1 MLDYLNRDDLVFFV
15 FLYQKWVYRVDYT
28 RVNEF
33 GFQPS
38 EEALKSLD
46 TAQTEPIAKA
56 DLSDEVTEESNA
68 ADAPKV
74 TAPDGVRQRRNA
86 KTQ

>member
-1 MLDYLNRDDLVFFV
+1 MLNLFNRDDLVFFV

-38 EEALKSLD
+38 EEAVKVLD
-46 TAQTEPIAKA
+46 TAQTEPIVKA
-56 DLSDEVTEESNA
+56 DSSAEVIKERKATDASTERI
-68 ADAPKV
+68 V
-74 TAPDGVRQRRNA
+74 DGVRQRRSA
-86 KTQ
+86 KK